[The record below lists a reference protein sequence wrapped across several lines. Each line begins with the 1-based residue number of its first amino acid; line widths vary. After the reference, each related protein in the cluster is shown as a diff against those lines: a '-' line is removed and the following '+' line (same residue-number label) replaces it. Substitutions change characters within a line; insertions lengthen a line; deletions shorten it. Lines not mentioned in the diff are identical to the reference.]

1 MNVFGDFGQIDT
13 DKFLDYVARQ
23 LPADVATLVQARD
36 EIALRQGALT
46 AVQDA
51 AKLRADAKAE
61 LDAAKKDAAVLVAE
75 AQRKLEENKLL
86 QNELNANLRAYD
98 LQAESFK
105 RDSTAKW
112 SELAAREKA
121 VAIKEA
127 DVASREEKMRFAQ
140 DALQAERQ
148 RLDARIKAFQDKVAS
163 LSI

>member
-1 MNVFGDFGQIDT
+1 MNVFGDSGQIDS

-23 LPADVATLVQARD
+23 LSADVANLVKIRD
-36 EIALRQGALT
+36 EMALRQGALT
-46 AVQDA
+46 AAQDA
-51 AKLRADAKAE
+51 AKLRSDAQSE
-61 LDAAKKDAAVLVAE
+61 LAAAKDAAAVMMAE
-75 AQRKLEENKLL
+75 AQRQLHDAKLL
-86 QNELNANLRAYD
+86 KEELVANLQAYD
-98 LQAESFK
+98 KQADAFK

-140 DALQAERQ
+140 DDLQAERQ

>member
-1 MNVFGDFGQIDT
+1 
-13 DKFLDYVARQ
+13 
-23 LPADVATLVQARD
+23 
-36 EIALRQGALT
+36 
-46 AVQDA
+46 VQDA
-51 AKLRADAKAE
+51 TKLRADAKAE
-61 LDAAKKDAAVLVAE
+61 LDAAKKDAAGLVAE

-86 QNELNANLRAYD
+86 QDELNANLQAYD

-140 DALQAERQ
+140 DDLQAERE